1 MIQAADKVG
10 TCTAHPLLPICPS
23 WLSKKQL
30 WLLGRAYC
38 ARACPCVAPTAP
50 QQRKRDKRPLRK
62 SHPPPVLRLFHACII
77 ASAALLVFC
86 FGGSQLTTVKTNR
99 EWVAVTPKEEEL
111 HASRRK
117 RKGGQARSI
126 YIHQNINE

>member
-77 ASAALLVFC
+77 AFALLVFMFC
-86 FGGSQLTTVKTNR
+86 FGASISTQSSNKLTTVENTQR
-99 EWVAVTPKEEEL
+99 ISSGVTTKEEEL
-111 HASRRK
+111 RTEK
-117 RKGGQARSI
+117 K
-126 YIHQNINE
+126 